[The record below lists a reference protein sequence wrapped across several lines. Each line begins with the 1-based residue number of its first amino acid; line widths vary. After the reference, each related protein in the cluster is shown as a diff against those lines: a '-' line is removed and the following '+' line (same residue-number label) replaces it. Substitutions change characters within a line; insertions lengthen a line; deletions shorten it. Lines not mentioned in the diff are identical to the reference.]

1 MQKFL
6 LIIAL
11 LGILLYFISNKIIK
25 AGKSMA
31 IKRQAKQGY
40 VLVDSNEQLINKVI
54 KSCLYSVGIGVILLA
69 ITLFLAMKVKILL
82 LMLPISLY
90 LIGQILILN
99 NHLKYAKEQEIWFNP
114 QNSDVL
120 VEWTSGNQIRFNL
133 LRDIQG
139 IRSVKAIQKNNKV
152 LFGYYELIVQN
163 NPLYIPFLL
172 EENPLNKR
180 FFQSIKDNYTIAQK
194 SSLFPMI

>member
-1 MQKFL
+1 
-6 LIIAL
+6 
-11 LGILLYFISNKIIK
+11 
-25 AGKSMA
+25 MA

-120 VEWTSGNQIRFNL
+120 VEWASGNQIRFNL

-180 FFQSIKDNYTIAQK
+180 FFKSLKDNYTIAQK